1 MNPTF
6 KYVLIGLGIIILLAA
21 IWYFQNIV
29 AYILISA
36 VLALLGKPVVDLMGK
51 IRYRNLFIPIYI
63 RALITLLLIWGV
75 FFIFFSSVIPLVIHE
90 LDSLTTLSPDKII
103 ASFRE
108 PIQNFEHLI
117 DKYQLNGR
125 EKFSIENFLTQKV
138 VSIFNATSISKFFN
152 SLASLVGNVFI
163 AAFSISFITFFFL
176 RDQNLF
182 NELVLTIVPDQYEE
196 SFKRAMSSTRHLLV
210 RYFVG
215 IIGQLSGIF
224 ILVTLGLTIVG
235 VGFGDSLLIGL
246 IAASVNIIPYI
257 GPLIGSIVGIIIGMA
272 ANINLDFSKELIP
285 LFFLIVLVFIIVHLI
300 DNFIFQPFIFSNR
313 VHAHPLEIF
322 LVILIAGSLAGVLGM
337 ILAIPSY
344 TVLRVFAKEFFN
356 NFTVV
361 KKLTKNIN

>member
-6 KYVLIGLGIIILLAA
+6 KYILIGLGTILFIATL
-21 IWYFQNIV
+21 WYFKSIV

-36 VLALLGKPVVDLMGK
+36 VLALLGKPVVDMMGRL
-51 IRYRNLFIPIYI
+51 RYKNLAIPIAI
-63 RALITLLLIWGV
+63 RALLTLIIIWGI
-75 FFIFFSSVIPLVIHE
+75 FLIFFSSVIPLVVRE
-90 LDSLTTLSPDKII
+90 LDNLTTLNPDKII
-103 ASFRE
+103 AS
-108 PIQNFEHLI
+108 IQQPVKNFENII
-117 DKYQLNGR
+117 DKYQLNGK
-125 EKFSIENFLTQKV
+125 EKFSFENFITQKV
-138 VSIFNATSISKFFN
+138 VSIFNASFISNFFN
-152 SLASLVGNVFI
+152 SLASIIGNVFI
-163 AAFSISFITFFFL
+163 AAFSITFITFFFL

-224 ILVTLGLTIVG
+224 ILVTIGLTIIG
-235 VGFGDSLLIGL
+235 IDLGDSLLIGL

-272 ANINLDFSKELIP
+272 SNINLDFYTELIP
-285 LFFLIVLVFIIVHLI
+285 LVLLIILVFIIVHLI

-313 VHAHPLEIF
+313 VFAHPLEIF
-322 LVILIAGSLAGVLGM
+322 LVILVAGSLAGVLGM

-344 TVLRVFAKEFFN
+344 FK
-356 NFTVV
+356 VV